1 MLKLLTNFEKNYP
14 EIAGKCK
21 KVHNLVETFL
31 NKNSLISENNK
42 KNLLL
47 AAKVYLIGMTRM
59 SVQIREKIKR
69 GEILNQKE
77 KEIFKKYPKRNLDII
92 NGVYKKEYDNEVF
105 ASALLNHRERFDGKG
120 PNKILGYNNY
130 QTTYILS
137 MFDRL
142 YDNYQ
147 INDNVDIALEL
158 IEKDNGGID
167 PYWIDILKKNMKNI
181 EFREEIL
188 RILNN

>member
-1 MLKLLTNFEKNYP
+1 MLKLLTVFKKNYP
-14 EIAGKCK
+14 EISGKCK

-47 AAKVYLIGMTRM
+47 AAKVYLIGMTRIP
-59 SVQIREKIKR
+59 VQIREKIKR

-77 KEIFKKYPKRNLDII
+77 KEIFKKYPNHNLDII
-92 NGVYKKEYDNEVF
+92 KKYYRNEYDNEVF
-105 ASALLNHRERFDGKG
+105 VSALQSHREHFDGSG
-120 PNKILGYNNY
+120 FPNGVSKYNNY

-137 MFDRL
+137 MFDQL

-147 INDNVDIALEL
+147 INPNIDLALNL
-158 IEKDNGGID
+158 IEKDKSID
-167 PYWIDILKKNMKNI
+167 PYWIDI
-181 EFREEIL
+181 FRENL
-188 RILNN
+188 RNKSFRERINEILNN